1 MLTTNEWGKIQT
13 RACHVKFQNTGN
25 EMKITK
31 IFQEEKTVT
40 YKGLE
45 MGIALDRST
54 ATFGGLQN
62 SA

>member
-1 MLTTNEWGKIQT
+1 
-13 RACHVKFQNTGN
+13 
-25 EMKITK
+25 MKITK